1 MYIVGFAPIDVLI
14 FCYPKVNESVCTYE
28 YMAGLIIELI
38 GIYMYI
44 YSPVGNYT
52 LDTIEV
58 IMTTVTIM
66 IV

>member
-1 MYIVGFAPIDVLI
+1 MGVAPIYRCLD
-14 FCYPKVNESVCTYE
+14 FCYSKVNESVCTSYE

-44 YSPVGNYT
+44 YSPVRNYT

>member
-1 MYIVGFAPIDVLI
+1 MNIHSGGCTYRCLD

-38 GIYMYI
+38 GTCIL